1 MKKISVLIAGQHSTS
16 VSLEADFFNALVDI
30 AIEQK
35 ISINELIT
43 RIDAEREVDN
53 LSSALRLF
61 VLHYYQE
68 KINAAKKKGRK

>member
-16 VSLEADFFNALVDI
+16 VSLEADFFNAFVDI
-30 AIEQK
+30 ADEQK